1 MSNLILLLL
10 LNRLNIG
17 FNTSYITNV
26 QDLVGVPI
34 TAVVLNPIIEY
45 EYKKIGLSI
54 DNLYVSA
61 DCNVKKEGNPKEDS
75 IDVHIGLNCAVAT
88 LYYRF
93 DINKFQIAPC
103 LGMIRIDAAGL
114 AYGQLSALSYSDVID
129 ETRIGIYGG
138 VRTIFTPIPK
148 IGVKLLLSSAS
159 LKEGSFGEIS
169 ASLMFKPFVKNMD
182 STDKDSAKNGPN
194 LFSSMLERV
203 YFTTNL
209 SFAKITVKIDKD
221 TPSLPVSVV
230 VYLIGVG
237 YDW

>member
-34 TAVVLNPIIEY
+34 TAMVLNPIIEY
-45 EYKKIGLSI
+45 DYKKIGLSI

-61 DCNVKKEGNPKEDS
+61 DCNVKKEDNPQEDS
-75 IDVHIGLNCAVAT
+75 IDVHIGLNCAIAT

-103 LGMIRIDAAGL
+103 VGMIRIDAAGL
-114 AYGQLSALSYSDVID
+114 AYGQLSSFSSSDQID
-129 ETRIGIYGG
+129 ETRTGIYGG
-138 VRTIFTPIPK
+138 IKTTFIPTPK

-159 LKEGSFGEIS
+159 LKEGTFGEIS
-169 ASLMFKPFVKNMD
+169 ASLMFKPFIKN
-182 STDKDSAKNGPN
+182 TDENSAENRQGF
-194 LFSSMLERV
+194 LSSQLEHI
-203 YFTTNL
+203 YFTTNF
-209 SFAKITVKIDKD
+209 SFARISVTIDEGS
-221 TPSLPVSVV
+221 PPLPVNLV